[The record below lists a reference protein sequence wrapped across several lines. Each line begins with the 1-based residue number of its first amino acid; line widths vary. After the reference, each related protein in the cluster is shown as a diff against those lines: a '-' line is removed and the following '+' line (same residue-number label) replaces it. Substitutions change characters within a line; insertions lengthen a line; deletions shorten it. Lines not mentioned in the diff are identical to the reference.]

1 MLVSAAK
8 HEFFCEEFSVFL
20 YSEVQ
25 CFSFTS
31 TCVFKCV
38 QCGHPTIPMVL
49 YFCTFTK
56 LAPPNIVGLMSM
68 EFSCNISLVIF
79 PVKIIWTVSS
89 CVLVLAVFIIL
100 NILSTHAAR
109 V

>member
-1 MLVSAAK
+1 MLPSMI
-8 HEFFCEEFSVFL
+8 FLCLSVIL

-31 TCVFKCV
+31 PCMFKKKNV

-49 YFCTFTK
+49 YFCAFTK
-56 LAPPNIVGLMSM
+56 LAPPNIVELMSM

-100 NILSTHAAR
+100 STHVAR